1 MAAAGVSSGS
11 GAFRYTT
18 DVSFGQGERPL
29 PTGKPTVAVISY
41 HAPPVLNAESI
52 LVWKTLKVLR
62 TWFHLRLVTAN
73 VPSTDTTLMLPDDIE
88 VERLP
93 TWMPSAY
100 KPRRA
105 VEKILGRF
113 ADEAWLWARQTPSC
127 MAAPVDLLY
136 SRSQPGAS
144 HLLALRWKLRTG
156 RPWIAQFSD
165 PWAHNPYHAG
175 RTARRKAFD
184 EANERAVVA
193 KADALVFPT
202 REILEQYV
210 HLYPQFAVAEKSIVL
225 PHHFMP
231 DLYPERVERPAE
243 IADKMVFAYLGD
255 FYGQRSP
262 EPFLVGLAKAL
273 EVRPEMR
280 QRVAVEFY
288 GNVESKFEPLV
299 ARAPVPIR
307 KGRVSYLDSL
317 ARMRQADVLLLIDAP
332 SATGRNPFLAS
343 KLIDYL
349 GAGRKILGIT
359 DTEGT
364 AADILR
370 QHGHPVVSPRDAGGI
385 AQAIVEMMDAYDRGE
400 SFSVPVPM
408 AYSSE
413 EVVGKLAA
421 HMERLLG
428 ETHVK

>member
-1 MAAAGVSSGS
+1 MAATGVSSGS
-11 GAFRYTT
+11 GPFRYTT
-18 DVSFGQGERPL
+18 DVSFGQGEHPL
-29 PTGKPTVAVISY
+29 LTGKPTVAVISY

-62 TWFHLRLVTAN
+62 TWFHLRLITAS
-73 VPSTDTTLMLPDDIE
+73 VPSADTTLALPDDIE

-105 VEKILGRF
+105 LEKIIGRF
-113 ADEAWLWARQTPSC
+113 ADEAWLWARQTPAS
-127 MAAPVDLLY
+127 MDLPVDLLY

-156 RPWIAQFSD
+156 KPWIAQFSD
-165 PWAHNPYHAG
+165 PWAHNPYHMS
-175 RTARRKAFD
+175 RTPRRKAFD

-202 REILEQYV
+202 QEILEQYV
-210 HLYPQFAVAEKSIVL
+210 QLYPQVPVADKSIVL

-231 DLYPERVERPAE
+231 ELYPERVERPAE
-243 IADKMVFAYLGD
+243 IADKLLFAYLGD

-262 EPFLVGLAKAL
+262 EPFVAGLEKAL
-273 EVRPEMR
+273 GERPGMR

-288 GNVESKFEPLV
+288 GNVESKFEPIV
-299 ARAPVPIR
+299 AQSPVPIR

-317 ARMRQADVLLLIDAP
+317 ARMRQADVLVLIDAP

-359 DTEGT
+359 DVEGT

-370 QHGHPVVSPRDAGGI
+370 AQGHVVCSPRDVDGI
-385 AQAIVEMMDAYDRGE
+385 ASAMVAMMDAYHRGE

-408 AYSSE
+408 AYSSA

-428 ETHVK
+428 ETHMK

>member
-1 MAAAGVSSGS
+1 MPNA
-11 GAFRYTT
+11 
-18 DVSFGQGERPL
+18 
-29 PTGKPTVAVISY
+29 KPTVAVISY

-52 LVWKTLKVLR
+52 LVWKTLKVLKN
-62 TWFHLRLVTAN
+62 WFRLRLITAS
-73 VPSTDTTLMLPDDIE
+73 VPSADATLALPDDIE

-105 VEKILGRF
+105 LEKIIGRF
-113 ADEAWLWARQTPSC
+113 ADEAWLWARQTPAS
-127 MAAPVDLLY
+127 MDLPVDLLY

-156 RPWIAQFSD
+156 KPWIAQFSD
-165 PWAHNPYHAG
+165 PWAHNPYHMS
-175 RTARRKAFD
+175 RTPRRKAFD

-202 REILEQYV
+202 QEILDQYV
-210 HLYPQFAVAEKSIVL
+210 HLYPQVPVADKSIVL

-231 DLYPERVERPAE
+231 ELYPERVERPAE
-243 IADKMVFAYLGD
+243 IADKLLFAYLGD

-262 EPFLVGLAKAL
+262 EPFVVGLENAL
-273 EVRPEMR
+273 SERPGMR

-288 GNVESKFEPLV
+288 GNVESKFEPIV
-299 ARAPVPIR
+299 AQSPVPIR

-317 ARMRQADVLLLIDAP
+317 ARMRQADVLVLIDAP

-359 DTEGT
+359 DVEGT

-370 QHGHPVVSPRDAGGI
+370 AQGHVVCSPRDVDGI
-385 AQAIVEMMDAYDRGE
+385 ASAMVAMMDAYQRGE

-408 AYSSE
+408 AYSSA

-428 ETHVK
+428 ETHMK

>member
-1 MAAAGVSSGS
+1 M
-11 GAFRYTT
+11 
-18 DVSFGQGERPL
+18 
-29 PTGKPTVAVISY
+29 PTEKPNVTVISY

-52 LVWKTLKVLR
+52 LVWKTLQVLR
-62 TWFHLRLVTAN
+62 SSFSLRLVTAN
-73 VPSTDTTLMLPDDIE
+73 VASADNTLELPSDIE
-88 VERLP
+88 VRRLP
-93 TWMPSAY
+93 TWLPAAY

-105 VEKILGRF
+105 VEKVLGRF
-113 ADEAWLWARQTPSC
+113 VDEAWLWERRAPG
-127 MAAPVDLLY
+127 APDAPVDLIY

-144 HLLALRWKLRTG
+144 HLLALRWKLATG
-156 RPWIAQFSD
+156 KPWIAQFSD
-165 PWAHNPYHAG
+165 PWAHNPYHVG

-184 EANERAVVA
+184 EAHERAVVA

-202 REILEQYV
+202 REILEQYEQ
-210 HLYPQFAVAEKSIVL
+210 LYPQSSVAKKSIIL

-231 DLYPERVERPAE
+231 ELYPAHVARPAE
-243 IADKMVFAYLGD
+243 AADKLLFAYLGD

-262 EPFLVGLAKAL
+262 EPFLAGLARAL
-273 EVRPEMR
+273 AARPDMR

-299 ARAPVPIR
+299 AQSPVPIR
-307 KGRVSYLDSL
+307 KGRVSYLESL
-317 ARMRQADVLLLIDAP
+317 ARMRRADVLLLIDAP
-332 SATGRNPFLAS
+332 SPTGRNPFLAS

-359 DTEGT
+359 DVEGT
-364 AADILR
+364 AADVLR
-370 QHGHPVVSPRDAGGI
+370 AEGHPVVSPRDVDGI
-385 AQAIVEMMDAYDRGE
+385 ASAIVALMDAFERGE

-413 EVVGKLAA
+413 QVVGELAA

-428 ETHVK
+428 ETRMK

>member
-1 MAAAGVSSGS
+1 M
-11 GAFRYTT
+11 
-18 DVSFGQGERPL
+18 

-62 TWFHLRLVTAN
+62 TWFHLRLVTAS
-73 VPSTDTTLMLPDDIE
+73 VPSADTTLTLPDDIE

-105 VEKILGRF
+105 VEKIIGRF
-113 ADEAWLWARQTPSC
+113 ADEAWLWARQTPAS
-127 MAAPVDLLY
+127 MDAPVDLLY

-156 RPWIAQFSD
+156 KPWIAQFSD

-175 RTARRKAFD
+175 RTPRRKAFD

-193 KADALVFPT
+193 KADALIFPT
-202 REILEQYV
+202 KEILEQYV
-210 HLYPQFAVAEKSIVL
+210 HSYPQVPVADKSMVL

-231 DLYPERVERPAE
+231 ELYPERVERPAE
-243 IADKMVFAYLGD
+243 IADKLVFAYLGD

-262 EPFLVGLAKAL
+262 EPFLAGLEKAL
-273 EVRPEMR
+273 TARPDMR

-299 ARAPVPIR
+299 ARAPIPIR

-317 ARMRQADVLLLIDAP
+317 ARMRQADVLVLIDAP

-359 DTEGT
+359 DVEGT

-370 QHGHPVVSPRDAGGI
+370 AEGHPVVSPRDVDGI
-385 AQAIVEMMDAYDRGE
+385 ASAMVAMMDAYQRGE

-408 AYSSE
+408 AYSSQ

-428 ETHVK
+428 ETHMK